1 VSAAASHWDA
11 EVYERNSDPQLTWG
25 LEVLDRLA
33 LRGDES
39 VLDAGCGSGA
49 LTRALVERLPRGRV
63 VAVDGAQSMVERARA
78 TLGEAAEVRLAD
90 LADLELSEPV
100 DVVFLQCG
108 LPLGPRP

>member
-1 VSAAASHWDA
+1 MSAAASHWDA

-49 LTRALVERLPRGRV
+49 LTRALVERLPGKAAAAIAEARSTRS
-63 VAVDGAQSMVERARA
+63 DGSSPSWPSAIAPTSTDRDDACRPARP
-78 TLGEAAEVRLAD
+78 GV
-90 LADLELSEPV
+90 S
-100 DVVFLQCG
+100 
-108 LPLGPRP
+108 PRP